1 MMMMGLFWGSNAK
14 KETPPPPPQR
24 ELTEHEKLKQ
34 RLATPMELCYIFSGG
49 GPVKA
54 NPEFSYLIRRIDDSV
69 YKNNCHIREIKEMMK
84 ELLAENRELRKRVE
98 QLEQQQAN
106 NARVC

>member
-1 MMMMGLFWGSNAK
+1 MGLFWGSK
-14 KETPPPPPQR
+14 KEPPTPPTPPPPPR

-34 RLATPMELCYIFSGG
+34 KLATPMELCYIFSGG

-54 NPEFSYLIRRIDDSV
+54 DPEFSYLIRRIDDSV

-84 ELLAENRELRKRVE
+84 ALLAENQELRRRVE
-98 QLEQQQAN
+98 QLEQQYST
-106 NARVC
+106 RTR